1 MNGRTL
7 DVMIV
12 DDEPVARR
20 RLAGLINDAGHRL
33 VAEAGDAADATAAL
47 EQAIPD
53 VMLLDVEM
61 PGESGV
67 EFARRLA
74 RQHPQLV
81 VILVTAHDA
90 FSLEAFEA
98 GVRDYVLK
106 PVRPERLARALERAA
121 QMTDSARPAEP
132 PAVRLTVGRREERVP
147 LSRIDYFAAEDGY
160 VLARSSEIEG
170 FVDSRLHELEER
182 FGDFV
187 LCVRRGCLAVKSSI
201 KGLESHGPA
210 DHRLLFHD
218 GLEPVA
224 VSRRQLP
231 KVRAFVRGDDAA

>member
-1 MNGRTL
+1 MNDKTL

-12 DDEPVARR
+12 DDEPVARQ
-20 RLAGLINDAGHRL
+20 RLADLVGDAGHR
-33 VAEAGDAADATAAL
+33 VVGEAGDAADATRTLAQVAP
-47 EQAIPD
+47 E

-67 EFARRLA
+67 DLARRLA
-74 RQHPQLV
+74 RERPELV
-81 VILVTAHDA
+81 VILVTAYDA

-121 QMTDSARPAEP
+121 QMKDSARAADP
-132 PAVRLTVGRREERVP
+132 PAVRLSVGRREERVP
-147 LSRIDYFAAEDGY
+147 LAHIDYFVAEDGY
-160 VLARSSEIEG
+160 VLARSAEIEG

-182 FGDFV
+182 FAEFV

>member
-1 MNGRTL
+1 MTGNAL

-20 RLAGLINDAGHRL
+20 RLAELVRDTGHRV
-33 VAEAGDAADATAAL
+33 VAEATDATDAGVSL
-47 EQAIPD
+47 EQAAPQ
-53 VMLLDVEM
+53 VMLLDIEM

-67 EFARRLA
+67 ELARRLA
-74 RQHPQLV
+74 RQRPELV
-81 VILVTAHDA
+81 VILVTAYDA

-106 PVRPERLARALERAA
+106 PVRAERLARALERAA
-121 QMTDSARPAEP
+121 QISQATRATDP
-132 PAVRLTVGRREERVP
+132 PAVRLSVGRREERVA
-147 LSRIDYFAAEDGY
+147 LERIDYFAAEDGY
-160 VLARSSEIEG
+160 VLARAAEIEG
-170 FVDSRLHELEER
+170 FVDARLHELEER
-182 FGDFV
+182 FADFV